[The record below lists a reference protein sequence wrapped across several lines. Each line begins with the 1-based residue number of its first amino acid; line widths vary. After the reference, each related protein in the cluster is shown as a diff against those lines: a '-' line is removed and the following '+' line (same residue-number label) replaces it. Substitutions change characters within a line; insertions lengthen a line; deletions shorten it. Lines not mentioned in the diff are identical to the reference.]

1 MIKWAIKKWCTS
13 KVNDLLDEY
22 KDNVDKVKD
31 ILQTWIARLEKILV
45 CFKSMLSKLD
55 DGKLD
60 SDEID
65 EAIVDVETVIKE
77 W

>member
-1 MIKWAIKKWCTS
+1 MKKIIKWWLCRQA
-13 KVNDLLDEY
+13 NDLLDEY
-22 KDNVDKVKD
+22 KDNIDKVKD
-31 ILQTWIARLEKILV
+31 TLQTWIARLEKILV

-65 EAIVDVETVIKE
+65 EAVVDVETVIKE

>member
-1 MIKWAIKKWCTS
+1 MMKWLVKRVIIG

-22 KDNVDKVKD
+22 KDNVGKVKD
-31 ILQTWIARLEKILV
+31 TLQTLIARLEKIIS
-45 CFKSMLSKLD
+45 CFKSTLAKLD
-55 DGKLD
+55 DGKID

-65 EAIVDVETVIKE
+65 QTVAEIEEVVKS

>member
-1 MIKWAIKKWCTS
+1 MMKWLVKRVIIG

-22 KDNVDKVKD
+22 KDNVGKVKD
-31 ILQTWIARLEKILV
+31 TLQTWIARLEKIIS
-45 CFKSMLSKLD
+45 CFKSTLAKLD
-55 DGKLD
+55 DGKID

-65 EAIVDVETVIKE
+65 QTVAEIEEVVKS